1 MVAALRD
8 SNHGDLKEIGRW
20 TWENWSREPSN
31 IMEINIEF
39 SIKISWKPFILYE
52 VTHPEDYLMFVHI
65 ISPEVT
71 I

>member
-39 SIKISWKPFILYE
+39 SIKKIHGNPLSY
-52 VTHPEDYLMFVHI
+52 MR
-65 ISPEVT
+65 
-71 I
+71 